1 MISQNFVA
9 LLLADY
15 DLDLAVS
22 VKNDTW
28 DEKTLENMF
37 DRIEKCLT
45 IFSNN

>member
-1 MISQNFVA
+1 MYNIKLVTLS
-9 LLLADY
+9 LADY

-22 VKNDTW
+22 VKNDIW

-37 DRIEKCLT
+37 DRIEKYLT